1 MKTQNQNVKNEPV
14 EKVQSVAAAP
24 WLVNAN

>member
-14 EKVQSVAAAP
+14 EKVQSVATAP